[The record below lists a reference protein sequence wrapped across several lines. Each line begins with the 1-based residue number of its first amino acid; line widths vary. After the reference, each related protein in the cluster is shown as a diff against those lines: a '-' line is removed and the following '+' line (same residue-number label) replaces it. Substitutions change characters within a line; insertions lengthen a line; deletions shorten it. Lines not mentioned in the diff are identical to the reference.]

1 MVNTKG
7 IIRIIEAS
15 AAILIIFI
23 VILTFS
29 MTRKASTA
37 ETDLSGKITPL
48 LEEIAKNN
56 SMREIIVAT
65 DINDETSKN
74 VTIGMILD
82 FVNLRIDSNIGRD
95 ANVCDVGAVCG
106 MRGGYP
112 RDISGNIYA
121 GSRIIS
127 SSLSNA
133 ALKRISIFL
142 WFKK

>member
-1 MVNTKG
+1 MVNKQG

-29 MTRKASTA
+29 MTRKAST
-37 ETDLSGKITPL
+37 EKDLSERITPL

-56 SMREIIVAT
+56 SMRDEIVKYNPPSIIKANESIDAFLKSRIT
-65 DINDETSKN
+65 ETN
-74 VTIGMILD
+74 LGYGFRICGMGEICSLGKYP
-82 FVNLRIDSNIGRD
+82 SNIT
-95 ANVCDVGAVCG
+95 
-106 MRGGYP
+106 
-112 RDISGNIYA
+112 GNIYA

-127 SSLSNA
+127 SSLEIA
-133 ALKRISIFL
+133 QPKRVSIFL